1 MGGVTST
8 LVTRPSAV
16 TQKRTSWRLPC
27 ASRGAPGGGEIAH
40 SGVAAKISLAAPPE
54 PEPESAPTPGPVPV
68 PLPPPV
74 PGPSPGPPA
83 VPSPVPIAVGGAR
96 ATVGAG
102 GGMSSFTRSVTGA
115 ATVGT
120 VTVGA
125 GGIAAAIGE
134 DGVGSANQLTADRPP
149 PPPPPRDPAPARP
162 PPRATAAATLEQ
174 LRAAPQHEDG
184 DREVRRE
191 RKRRGRPLAPPLH
204 RQRVG
209 IKQRPSGIGHWT
221 NTYPITK
228 TGARFPCPG
237 VPERRGIPSALP
249 ALPPPQA

>member
-27 ASRGAPGGGEIAH
+27 AARGAPGGGEIAH

-102 GGMSSFTRSVTGA
+102 GGTSSFTRSVTGA

-134 DGVGSANQLTADRPP
+134 DGVGSANQLTAGRPP
-149 PPPPPRDPAPARP
+149 PPPPPRGP
-162 PPRATAAATLEQ
+162 PP
-174 LRAAPQHEDG
+174 
-184 DREVRRE
+184 
-191 RKRRGRPLAPPLH
+191 
-204 RQRVG
+204 
-209 IKQRPSGIGHWT
+209 
-221 NTYPITK
+221 
-228 TGARFPCPG
+228 
-237 VPERRGIPSALP
+237 VP
-249 ALPPPQA
+249 LPPPPSNSSAPRHSTRMAIARCAANESAAAGPRPRRCTGSE